1 MTDEGPGSDNHT
13 GPARAGIPSTGAV
26 RADGDDGEVG
36 GAGGRP
42 ESPAAALRAATLT
55 TADADAGA
63 GHPADRKPAN
73 RVGVRMNRVSKT
85 KGKKAGKTPVAAPV
99 TGRVPADDSASPKR
113 TPSIGSPK
121 SAFRRPGIGRKE
133 PFDAKLL
140 RAIIPGYSRNG
151 SGKAFTFYG
160 ITVKYKTSS
169 WIVNRRYSQFE
180 ELHRKLSAVHKHR
193 VPKLPPKTLNPNPSD
208 PAFLA
213 RRRQALEAYL
223 HAVLTDSVLRGHQYL
238 ASFLALD
245 PGAANSGYIDHD
257 WMSRTGGGSLSESK
271 SRNPCAIL

>member
-13 GPARAGIPSTGAV
+13 SPARAGIPSTGAV

-42 ESPAAALRAATLT
+42 KSPAAALRAATLT

-63 GHPADRKPAN
+63 GHPPDRKPAN

-151 SGKAFTFYG
+151 SGKAFTVCGLLCVPSAAPFA
-160 ITVKYKTSS
+160 V
-169 WIVNRRYSQFE
+169 RR
-180 ELHRKLSAVHKHR
+180 
-193 VPKLPPKTLNPNPSD
+193 D
-208 PAFLA
+208 
-213 RRRQALEAYL
+213 
-223 HAVLTDSVLRGHQYL
+223 
-238 ASFLALD
+238 
-245 PGAANSGYIDHD
+245 
-257 WMSRTGGGSLSESK
+257 
-271 SRNPCAIL
+271 